1 MHKEGKGRDILLV
14 FAMRRERV
22 KWGFVKRKGRIV
34 RLFWGCRE
42 RENRRKDVVRSK
54 SPREKFRGMVLV
66 SKRMTV
72 THRHRHSH
80 RYTSFVVFEIL

>member
-1 MHKEGKGRDILLV
+1 MHKDGKGRDILLV
-14 FAMRRERV
+14 FSMRTCEVGLCEKER
-22 KWGFVKRKGRIV
+22 KNCTFVLG
-34 RLFWGCRE
+34 LQ

-72 THRHRHSH
+72 THRHIHSH
-80 RYTSFVVFEIL
+80 R